1 LCYTGRWRVPENA
14 LKFAVGVMLA
24 AFGLFWTG
32 EGFGVAWPGADLAIL
47 AFIALFLRTASLAS
61 RSLAAASPPRAL
73 HEPRYEGHSMKN
85 WTALLRELAGLF
97 IEDGALAL
105 AIVAVVACAGIV
117 AALAPAVSWLSGL
130 ILLLGCLGV
139 LVGNVVAAKRN

>member
-1 LCYTGRWRVPENA
+1 
-14 LKFAVGVMLA
+14 
-24 AFGLFWTG
+24 
-32 EGFGVAWPGADLAIL
+32 
-47 AFIALFLRTASLAS
+47 
-61 RSLAAASPPRAL
+61 
-73 HEPRYEGHSMKN
+73 MKN